1 MQAINSPE
9 IYWLTLT
16 TLMTGLLWLP
26 YIANQLIVMGP
37 WRAVSNS
44 DPEAVQRSD
53 WAKRATAGH
62 RNAVENLVVFAP
74 LAIAVHVSG
83 VGSETTATACM
94 VYFWVR
100 SAHYL
105 IYILAIPVL
114 RTLMFAAG
122 VVCQLLLVAAL
133 LS

>member
-44 DPEAVQRSD
+44 DPEGCSAPTGPNAPPPDTETPSKI
-53 WAKRATAGH
+53 WSFLH
-62 RNAVENLVVFAP
+62 RLQ
-74 LAIAVHVSG
+74 SR
-83 VGSETTATACM
+83 
-94 VYFWVR
+94 Y
-100 SAHYL
+100 
-105 IYILAIPVL
+105 
-114 RTLMFAAG
+114 MFPG
-122 VVCQLLLVAAL
+122 
-133 LS
+133 